1 MKTMKTKWAK
11 AGSMFL
17 AAAAVLSSCS
27 NEEVIPGGETPVGER
42 DAVKTSFSFAIP
54 SPVSRAT
61 SDDVQG
67 NNNFL
72 GIESLRLMP
81 FSNLS
86 GDYVGANSVLAGAT
100 QLTGSDITNSEA
112 KNFVKTFTDVTIPSG
127 DIAFLFYGKAKHDAV
142 YKGVLEMTPDASVTS
157 LTPADIAFTLKNITE
172 GTYTGGSYST
182 AAALIEAWK
191 TNVTDALA
199 TYVGN
204 LTEGEEK
211 NKATEL
217 QNGYFSFNSASLENL
232 KLALQYL
239 SNGLGELYANYSTSA
254 ANTAKTS
261 VDDMVTELAKD
272 AYKDFPANLP
282 KGAYKLNNGII
293 VFDENGPGGSGIV
306 TSGSSKA
313 YSYPSSL
320 YYWTNAYPV
329 AYSTLP
335 TFTNWNNGVYSGART
350 PITVA
355 TTKIALNKT
364 INYGVARLDV
374 KAAFKSADGTVPAG
388 KDTKVT
394 LANHNFVVKGILIGG
409 LPDKLDWEM
418 HPSASDTYSKIV
430 YDNRMNTNDYELTN
444 AATPDFAGMTPFIYS
459 LLPET
464 ADCSTG
470 NAEDLGHTPNIALEV
485 LNDGPQF
492 YGLDGNLVPEGG
504 TFYLVG
510 KLTYKKDNSKSE
522 VVRVFQ
528 QDYNTTAN
536 LSINSLAKA
545 YNTVPDLINPRL
557 ELSLAVD
564 INWKAGLVIDVPI
577 GD

>member
-1 MKTMKTKWAK
+1 
-11 AGSMFL
+11 
-17 AAAAVLSSCS
+17 
-27 NEEVIPGGETPVGER
+27 
-42 DAVKTSFSFAIP
+42 
-54 SPVSRAT
+54 
-61 SDDVQG
+61 
-67 NNNFL
+67 
-72 GIESLRLMP
+72 
-81 FSNLS
+81 
-86 GDYVGANSVLAGAT
+86 
-100 QLTGSDITNSEA
+100 
-112 KNFVKTFTDVTIPSG
+112 
-127 DIAFLFYGKAKHDAV
+127 
-142 YKGVLEMTPDASVTS
+142 MTPDASVTS

-199 TYVGN
+199 TYVGS

-239 SNGLGELYANYSTSA
+239 SNGLGELYANYSTSE

-261 VDDMVTELAKD
+261 VDDMATELAKD

-335 TFTNWNNGVYSGART
+335 TFANWNSGVYSGART

-388 KDTKVT
+388 K
-394 LANHNFVVKGILIGG
+394 IL
-409 LPDKLDWEM
+409 
-418 HPSASDTYSKIV
+418 
-430 YDNRMNTNDYELTN
+430 R
-444 AATPDFAGMTPFIYS
+444 
-459 LLPET
+459 
-464 ADCSTG
+464 
-470 NAEDLGHTPNIALEV
+470 
-485 LNDGPQF
+485 
-492 YGLDGNLVPEGG
+492 
-504 TFYLVG
+504 
-510 KLTYKKDNSKSE
+510 
-522 VVRVFQ
+522 
-528 QDYNTTAN
+528 
-536 LSINSLAKA
+536 
-545 YNTVPDLINPRL
+545 
-557 ELSLAVD
+557 
-564 INWKAGLVIDVPI
+564 
-577 GD
+577 

>member
-1 MKTMKTKWAK
+1 
-11 AGSMFL
+11 
-17 AAAAVLSSCS
+17 
-27 NEEVIPGGETPVGER
+27 
-42 DAVKTSFSFAIP
+42 
-54 SPVSRAT
+54 
-61 SDDVQG
+61 
-67 NNNFL
+67 
-72 GIESLRLMP
+72 
-81 FSNLS
+81 
-86 GDYVGANSVLAGAT
+86 
-100 QLTGSDITNSEA
+100 
-112 KNFVKTFTDVTIPSG
+112 
-127 DIAFLFYGKAKHDAV
+127 
-142 YKGVLEMTPDASVTS
+142 MTPDASVTS

-199 TYVGN
+199 TYVG

-217 QNGYFSFNSASLENL
+217 QNGYFSFNSASWENL

-239 SNGLGELYANYSTSA
+239 SNGLGELYANYSTSE

-261 VDDMVTELAKD
+261 VDDMATELAKD

-335 TFTNWNNGVYSGART
+335 TFANWNSGVYSGART

-388 KDTKVT
+388 KNTKVT
-394 LANHNFVVKGILIGG
+394 LANHNFVVK
-409 LPDKLDWEM
+409 
-418 HPSASDTYSKIV
+418 V
-430 YDNRMNTNDYELTN
+430 Y
-444 AATPDFAGMTPFIYS
+444 
-459 LLPET
+459 
-464 ADCSTG
+464 
-470 NAEDLGHTPNIALEV
+470 
-485 LNDGPQF
+485 
-492 YGLDGNLVPEGG
+492 
-504 TFYLVG
+504 
-510 KLTYKKDNSKSE
+510 
-522 VVRVFQ
+522 
-528 QDYNTTAN
+528 
-536 LSINSLAKA
+536 
-545 YNTVPDLINPRL
+545 
-557 ELSLAVD
+557 
-564 INWKAGLVIDVPI
+564 
-577 GD
+577 